1 MSTVS
6 IIGLSLDEIKVGDQ
20 ACIQKTITETDV
32 ILFAAVSTDQNPAH
46 INEEYAKGTFF
57 KKRIAH
63 GAMTSSLV
71 SAVLGMKLPG
81 AGTIYMSQTSK
92 FMAPV
97 FIGDTIT
104 AIVEAKELNKEKN
117 RVLFRTYC
125 QNQDGKIV
133 MDGEALVM
141 PPKKA

>member
-1 MSTVS
+1 MTE
-6 IIGLSLDEIKVGDQ
+6 LDLRVGDQ
-20 ACIQKTITETDV
+20 ACIQKTMTEADV
-32 ILFAAVSTDQNPAH
+32 ILFAGVSTDQNPAH
-46 INEEYAKGTFF
+46 INDEYAKDTMF
-57 KKRIAH
+57 KKRIVH

-117 RVLFRTYC
+117 RIVFRTYC
-125 QNQDGKIV
+125 QNQEGKIV

-141 PPKKA
+141 PPQKQ

>member
-1 MSTVS
+1 MN
-6 IIGLSLDEIKVGDQ
+6 IIGLSIDEIKVGDQ
-20 ACIQKTITETDV
+20 ACIQKTMTEADV
-32 ILFAAVSTDQNPAH
+32 ILFAGVSTDQNPAH
-46 INEEYAKGTFF
+46 INDEYAKGTMF
-57 KKRIAH
+57 KKRIVH

-97 FIGDTIT
+97 YIGDTIT

-117 RVLFRTYC
+117 RIVFRTYC
-125 QNQDGKIV
+125 QNQEGKIV

-141 PPKKA
+141 PPKKQ